1 MQARIMRAVF
11 KLGLYAQRVRVALRR
26 VRLDVHGVCAYVEVV
41 LIALHYCTTLRRY
54 RGMRSVANKAAA
66 QAAAAPAGMRCVRR
80 ECGGLRPRRCQRG
93 RGRARLRFSLERRR
107 TVLHGRQQVD
117 HGVCQARYAGRLG
130 HTIHHAA
137 LSRHCSAH
145 ACPSI
150 LLPPAALH
158 TRSDEQGVSEVK

>member
-80 ECGGLRPRRCQRG
+80 ECGGLRPRERLLLSAVGRFGFAAVVAAECSLHRTPRAWSPFSMDSRCCAAHG
-93 RGRARLRFSLERRR
+93 GCMRA
-107 TVLHGRQQVD
+107 
-117 HGVCQARYAGRLG
+117 A
-130 HTIHHAA
+130 
-137 LSRHCSAH
+137 AH
-145 ACPSI
+145 AFVERCCPH
-150 LLPPAALH
+150 P
-158 TRSDEQGVSEVK
+158 